1 MQKAVIKMTE
11 TSCHQ
16 SKSPFAI
23 LMARSIIA
31 NPDRIASVSQIF
43 RFALLLNIVFLD
55 LVGCSNCETSGVDGY
70 PDVNSGKVLRYPLV
84 FCANGYLT
92 FSPV

>member
-1 MQKAVIKMTE
+1 MQKAVIKMTD

-16 SKSPFAI
+16 SKSPFAN

-55 LVGCSNCETSGVDGY
+55 FDGS
-70 PDVNSGKVLRYPLV
+70 VSLSVSE
-84 FCANGYLT
+84 A
-92 FSPV
+92 S

>member
-43 RFALLLNIVFLD
+43 RFALLLNIVFLRFD
-55 LVGCSNCETSGVDGY
+55 R
-70 PDVNSGKVLRYPLV
+70 VL
-84 FCANGYLT
+84 
-92 FSPV
+92 

>member
-55 LVGCSNCETSGVDGY
+55 LVGCYNCETSGVDGY
-70 PDVNSGKVLRYPLV
+70 INFCHIINQSQSLR
-84 FCANGYLT
+84 
-92 FSPV
+92 FSIYQSTSII